1 MRFQKI
7 VRIAAAVTFFAASC
21 GIAQAAPS
29 YCSAAGGAAPLATTN
44 VTFNTAAANDCYGVV
59 DLANQDPSTITSFAN
74 TTGLW
79 TPSAWTFISRDDS
92 ISGTSGP
99 GSLGG
104 YTFTIAAAN
113 DTNGQPT
120 PSSWLLTVTGAPIPF
135 TMDFIVYLHAGSS
148 SAYYFFDDRTIKASN
163 DGTFKIAFTN
173 GGGRFPGLSG
183 LTVLARDIGPCTG
196 DCETKEVPEPGS
208 LALLGAGLAGL
219 AFIRRRRRAS

>member
-1 MRFQKI
+1 MKFQNI
-7 VRIAAAVTFFAASC
+7 FRIAAAAAMFAASC
-21 GIAQAAPS
+21 GVAQAAPS
-29 YCSAAGGAAPLATTN
+29 YCAAPGGAAPLATTN
-44 VTFNTAAANDCYGVV
+44 VTFNTVAANDCYGVV
-59 DLANQDPSTITSFAN
+59 DLANQNPGTITGFAN

-79 TPSAWTFISRDDS
+79 TPNPWTFITRDAN
-92 ISGTSGP
+92 TSGSS
-99 GSLGG
+99 GAGVLGG